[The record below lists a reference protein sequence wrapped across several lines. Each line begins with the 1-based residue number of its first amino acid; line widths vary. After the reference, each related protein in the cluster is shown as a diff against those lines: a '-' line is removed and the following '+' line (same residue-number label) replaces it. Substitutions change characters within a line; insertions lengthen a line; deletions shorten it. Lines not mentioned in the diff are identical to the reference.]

1 PLSEVAIAGI
11 VSESGALLPHFLSC
25 NRAFRRS
32 RADDDP
38 QTWCLECPK
47 CLFTFLVFA
56 PWLTP
61 ERAVEVFGGNPLD
74 DPTRAEGFRDLWHP
88 ERKPFDCVG
97 ERAESAAAMVRL
109 AADPSWRGSVVVKEL
124 SGDATSMAAELDA

>member
-1 PLSEVAIAGI
+1 
-11 VSESGALLPHFLSC
+11 
-25 NRAFRRS
+25 
-32 RADDDP
+32 P

-74 DPTRAEGFRDLWHP
+74 EPTRAEGFRDLWHP

-124 SGDATSMAAELDA
+124 SGDATSMAAELDARFDDLLDATAATLAPTELAARVAAAVEGRGRRD